1 MTEYG
6 YMVNGQ
12 LIRQKTPTAQ
22 SKPLVYTEEPTVDDH
37 HATVYAWA
45 EQPDSI
51 VQVWDTIEVEPE
63 EPPEELDDSEAL
75 DILLGGGEA

>member
-12 LIRQKTPTAQ
+12 LIKQKVPTEQ
-22 SKPLVYTEEPTVDDH
+22 SKPLVYTEEPVVDDH
-37 HATVYAWA
+37 HATVYSWE
-45 EQPDSI
+45 EQSNSI

-63 EPPEELDDSEAL
+63 EPPEEIDDSEAL
-75 DILLGGGEA
+75 GILLGGAE